1 MTLLIVAL
9 FLAFSTVSPIGKKGV
24 SLVETARQYGQ
35 KKLYLVHKETRKENV
50 SRELESGIDYQEE
63 EGDIDDDKSTK
74 AIHDIM
80 IDLLIRDEPTEKP
93 KDYMHGRR
101 IVFCKPK
108 SLVKWQRENKIH
120 SGSLRQQ
127 KNVVHKRVQRN

>member
-1 MTLLIVAL
+1 M
-9 FLAFSTVSPIGKKGV
+9 
-24 SLVETARQYGQ
+24 
-35 KKLYLVHKETRKENV
+35 HKETRKENV

-108 SLVKWQRENKIH
+108 SFVKWQRENKIH
-120 SGSLRQQ
+120 SGSSGTGKFSMLI
-127 KNVVHKRVQRN
+127 